1 MKTATLFRSSRLL
14 IRRRPRVAFTFLF
27 ASAAAL
33 LLFAAPALA
42 GDVYSNIGPAP
53 QLPAGGLV
61 GRYPLANYS
70 LDQYFPAISVG
81 LTSGVDASGV
91 APMMAYFAAQVIWLL
106 TAFLANAVIT
116 LFGFAFSLDLRQRE
130 RQPRVGCADAD
141 LRCDSQPLREYVR
154 CAVADRRGRARG
166 VLGDVEGARATPLH
180 RDRRGARRLASVL
193 RVGDRDRHAARTD
206 DRAGQQALK
215 PALHRAAVAHQPGQ
229 HRQ

>member
-1 MKTATLFRSSRLL
+1 M
-14 IRRRPRVAFTFLF
+14 
-27 ASAAAL
+27 AAL

-116 LFGFAFSLDLRQRE
+116 LFGFAFSLDLVNGNGSPGSGALTPISAAIHNLYTSTFGTPWLISRWCSR
-130 RQPRVGCADAD
+130 GAG
-141 LRCDSQPLREYVR
+141 RCG
-154 CAVADRRGRARG
+154 RRSCSA
-166 VLGDVEGARATPLH
+166 ATP
-180 RDRRGARRLASVL
+180 RPRGHSPFPSC
-193 RVGDRDRHAARTD
+193 TS
-206 DRAGQQALK
+206 
-215 PALHRAAVAHQPGQ
+215 
-229 HRQ
+229 